1 MLLRKRI
8 KETEKGIYVINESPA
23 GSKLSYAPIH
33 LNEHGADNSAM
44 QICPYFAANA
54 EREDYILPL
63 RYGESIILREELN
76 DGGRVECFYTFL
88 PAARPKARLRI
99 FIKRNFFYGKGAYI
113 IKFEY
118 KDGEGEPIST
128 ERFWVEYEGVK
139 YGFPGKR
146 CIEPDSPDSVKR
158 DWYVIKLPEKIYRRN
173 LVIKADALV
182 LSKYDLIY

>member
-113 IKFEY
+113 IKFE
-118 KDGEGEPIST
+118 
-128 ERFWVEYEGVK
+128 
-139 YGFPGKR
+139 
-146 CIEPDSPDSVKR
+146 
-158 DWYVIKLPEKIYRRN
+158 
-173 LVIKADALV
+173 
-182 LSKYDLIY
+182 